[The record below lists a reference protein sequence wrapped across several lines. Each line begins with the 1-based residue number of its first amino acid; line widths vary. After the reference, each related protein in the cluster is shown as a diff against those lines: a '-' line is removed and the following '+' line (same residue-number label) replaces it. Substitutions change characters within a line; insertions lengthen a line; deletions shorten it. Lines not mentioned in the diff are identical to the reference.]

1 MGSREERRIAAG
13 RWGFWGR
20 EAVLAALLAWTVHGT
35 VVTTGPIGP
44 VSVFLPLLAGAAF
57 AAGRLAAYRYAAP
70 AILAVAVGESLLR
83 VVVPLA
89 TGAEPWSGMADAIV
103 TLLFGAFPWF
113 AGRYMRQRAELLDS
127 GWERVAALERERD
140 AVAEQERLR
149 ERARIAEEM
158 HDSLGHD
165 LSLIAVRA
173 GGLEVA
179 PGLTEEDYRQGVGE
193 LRARAAEAIGRLHEV
208 IGLLER
214 ARGQDGADA
223 LLARLIVR
231 ARSSGMEIDWDGA
244 EAPGDQ
250 AARTLVFAV
259 VREALTNAAKHAP
272 GAAVTVEVGARRRGR
287 TALVRVANG
296 PADAD
301 LPVAAGGGRGL
312 SALRDRMERAGGTL
326 EFGPVGG
333 GGFAVEARLSATAA
347 AAARERPVRARRELA
362 IAVASATGV
371 LLPLVVGWYA
381 YGAYLTENAVLT
393 EEDYARLAVGQE
405 QAAVE
410 GLLPSARLPT
420 AVIDPGLEL
429 LMPEDAD
436 ECRYYRSPLGPE
448 WSPDQAYQVC
458 FSGGELVSACVY
470 DRRPTPDL
478 HCKEDGDA

>member
-1 MGSREERRIAAG
+1 MGRTEERRIAAG
-13 RWGFWGR
+13 RWGGWAR
-20 EAVLAALLAWTVHGT
+20 EAVLLVLLAWTVHGSVT
-35 VVTTGPIGP
+35 TTGPIGP
-44 VSVFLPLLAGAAF
+44 ISVFLPLLAGAAF
-57 AAGRLAAYRYAAP
+57 AAGRLSAHRYPAP
-70 AILAVAVGESLLR
+70 AVLAVAVGESLLR

-89 TGAEPWSGMADAIV
+89 IGAEPWSGMADAIV
-103 TLLFGAFPWF
+103 TLLFGVFPWF
-113 AGRYMRQRAELLDS
+113 TGRYMRQRSELLDS

-179 PGLTEEDYRQGVGE
+179 PGLSEEDYREGVGE
-193 LRARAAEAIGRLHEV
+193 LRARASEAIGRLHEV

-214 ARGQDGADA
+214 SRGQDGAGA
-223 LLARLIVR
+223 PLGRLIGR
-231 ARSSGMEIDWDGA
+231 ARSSGMEIAWDGT
-244 EAPGDQ
+244 EPPGDH
-250 AARTLVFAV
+250 AARTLLFAV

-287 TALVRVANG
+287 TAFVRVANG
-296 PADAD
+296 PADAG
-301 LPVAAGGGRGL
+301 LPVSAGGGRGL
-312 SALRDRMERAGGTL
+312 SSLRDRVERAGGAL
-326 EFGPVGG
+326 ESGPTGG
-333 GGFAVEARLSATAA
+333 GGFAVAAHLSATAA

-362 IAVASATGV
+362 VAVATATAV

-393 EEDYARLAVGQE
+393 REEFSRLAIGQDR
-405 QAAVE
+405 AAVE
-410 GLLPSARLPT
+410 ERLPAARLPT
-420 AVIDPGLEL
+420 AVVDPGLEL

-436 ECRYYRSPLGPE
+436 ECRYYRSPRGPE
-448 WSPDQAYQVC
+448 WSPDQAFQVC